1 MHIRIVNGLFQAAS
15 TRTAGFSSLP
25 LAELHPA
32 MPVLYMIMMYI
43 SVFPIAISIRK
54 TNVYEEKSLGVY
66 WDKKDDGDEEGN
78 DANPVSYVSQHLR
91 RQLSFDLWY
100 VFLGFFLLAITEGG
114 SLKRNEFSMFDV
126 LFEIVSAYGTVGLS
140 LGVANVNASLCSQFS
155 TLGKLLIIAMEIRGR
170 HRGLPYGLD
179 RAVILP
185 SESRFKKET
194 EEQQPTLP
202 RSNTATSAMTSGA
215 QRRNSSVHRGRSLS
229 RERDHRMLTRLLHP
243 GPVVPPGVV
252 HSSSHNRTRSNASEA
267 LSQAVTNGSRRPQS
281 YQTAVT
287 EEDNEAVDGLAP
299 LRTIET
305 GPPKR
310 TEASPP
316 RGPRRSF
323 TG

>member
-1 MHIRIVNGLFQAAS
+1 
-15 TRTAGFSSLP
+15 
-25 LAELHPA
+25 

-78 DANPVSYVSQHLR
+78 DSNAVSYVSQHLR

-114 SLKRNEFSMFDV
+114 KLKRNEFSMFDV
-126 LFEIVSAYGTVGLS
+126 LFEIVSAYGTVGMS
-140 LGVANVNASLCSQFS
+140 LGVPNVNASLCSQFS

-185 SESRFKKET
+185 SESRFRKET
-194 EEQQPTLP
+194 EEPTLP
-202 RSNTATSAMTSGA
+202 RSNTGTSAVASGA
-215 QRRNSSVHRGRSLS
+215 RRRDSSIHRGRSLD
-229 RERDHRMLTRLLHP
+229 REHDHRMLTRLLHP

-252 HSSSHNRTRSNASEA
+252 HSSSSHNRTRSNASEA
-267 LSQAVTNGSRRPQS
+267 LSHAVTNGSRRPQS

-287 EEDNEAVDGLAP
+287 EEDSEAADGLAP
-299 LRTIET
+299 LRTIES
-305 GPPKR
+305 GPLER
-310 TEASPP
+310 TDASPTT
-316 RGPRRSF
+316 GPRRSF